1 MAGSHRQRSPRG
13 STASNGEEGPRD
25 NGSMNRRCRGIR
37 AALRC
42 AAGIAFTVGAGL
54 AHPAGSDHDHPQPE
68 VLAPGYADLEYVPP
82 EPGTYSLPPLGTAGD
97 GPVLDSGGEPAR
109 LHDLLGD
116 KIVVLSFIYTR
127 CNDIN
132 GCPLAS
138 HVLRG
143 VQNRL
148 LETPDLSDSV
158 RLVSFSFDPGHD
170 TPAVLADYSGYFRKP
185 DYDWRFLTSRFRG
198 RARSHPRPV
207 RPMGHQGLRRG
218 GQLPRQHF
226 ARPARLPDRPR
237 QAHPQHLQRVLSAR
251 RHPAERHPHAGDGAG
266 AARLTPAYRE
276 RRRPPGPGRPPVGP
290 WAGKSVPIGIR
301 AGSSR
306 PHSGAAGDEAGTG
319 EPWRPVHV

>member
-1 MAGSHRQRSPRG
+1 
-13 STASNGEEGPRD
+13 
-25 NGSMNRRCRGIR
+25 MNRRRRGIR

-185 DYDWRFLTSRFRG
+185 DYDWRFLTCASEEELAPILDRFGQWVIRDYDEEG
-198 RARSHPRPV
+198 NYLGSISHALRVYLIDRAKRIRNIYSVSFLHADTLLNDIRTLEMERAR
-207 RPMGHQGLRRG
+207 
-218 GQLPRQHF
+218 
-226 ARPARLPDRPR
+226 
-237 QAHPQHLQRVLSAR
+237 
-251 RHPAERHPHAGDGAG
+251 
-266 AARLTPAYRE
+266 
-276 RRRPPGPGRPPVGP
+276 PG
-290 WAGKSVPIGIR
+290 
-301 AGSSR
+301 
-306 PHSGAAGDEAGTG
+306 
-319 EPWRPVHV
+319 